1 MKKWNLIGS
10 SLLAIP
16 LLLTGQAGA
25 SAAEVS
31 NKPSQAVVAMSSV
44 TEVNINLDIYQNPIY
59 DRLPTSNHT
68 SVISYE
74 STRGGISIDSQGRV
88 IASSPGYYRVDV
100 YSGGIQVYIF
110 HFNVG
115 PM

>member
-1 MKKWNLIGS
+1 MKKWNLIAS

-16 LLLTGQAGA
+16 LLLAGQAGA

-44 TEVNINLDIYQNPIY
+44 TEVNVNLDIYQNPIY
-59 DRLPTSNHT
+59 DRLPTNNHT

-88 IASSPGYYRVDV
+88 IASSPGYYKVDV
-100 YSGGIQVYIF
+100 YYGGTQVYIF

>member
-1 MKKWNLIGS
+1 MKKWNLITS

-44 TEVNINLDIYQNPIY
+44 TEVTINLDIYQNPIY
-59 DRLPTSNHT
+59 DRLPTGNHT
-68 SVISYE
+68 NLISYE
-74 STRGGISIDSQGRV
+74 STPGGISIDSGGRV

-100 YSGGIQVYIF
+100 YYGGMQVYIF